1 MNTLASPFHQKLLCL
16 HREPIILT
24 FFFLTTF
31 NFSIFTYDMKVS
43 LQILK

>member
-1 MNTLASPFHQKLLCL
+1 METLASPFHQKLLF
-16 HREPIILT
+16 HGEPVLLT

-31 NFSIFTYDMKVS
+31 NSSIFTHDMKVS